1 MSACQ
6 KKKKIRKKSG
16 KKDLKRTLSKLP
28 GRCAKNRSSGAEIFY
43 FLTLTIFSGMIAG
56 DRRSLARVLAAQ
68 QEANPAEIGN
78 FSIRRTQLVFAWK
91 IAIFPQM
98 KKVVSSDKKRMQ
110 TTASK
115 L

>member
-1 MSACQ
+1 
-6 KKKKIRKKSG
+6 
-16 KKDLKRTLSKLP
+16 
-28 GRCAKNRSSGAEIFY
+28 
-43 FLTLTIFSGMIAG
+43 MIAG

>member
-1 MSACQ
+1 
-6 KKKKIRKKSG
+6 
-16 KKDLKRTLSKLP
+16 
-28 GRCAKNRSSGAEIFY
+28 
-43 FLTLTIFSGMIAG
+43 MIAG

-98 KKVVSSDKKRMQ
+98 KKVGNTLNRLNFSRRIF
-110 TTASK
+110 
-115 L
+115 